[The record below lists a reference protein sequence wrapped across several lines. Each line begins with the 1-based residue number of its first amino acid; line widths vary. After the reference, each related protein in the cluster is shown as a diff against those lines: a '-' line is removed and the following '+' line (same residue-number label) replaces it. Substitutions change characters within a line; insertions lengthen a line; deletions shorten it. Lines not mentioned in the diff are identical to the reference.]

1 MRIDYSKSWIL
12 QKATAI
18 IFLLLLVYITFSLK
32 NINLKNY
39 SELFIWFS
47 SFFNFF
53 SFSVLFSSIF
63 IHSKLGLD
71 SIIDDY
77 IHDLKIK
84 NKILFLKNL
93 LLVTIYIV
101 VMGGLIK
108 TIYNG

>member
-1 MRIDYSKSWIL
+1 MSYL
-12 QKATAI
+12 FGFPVFL
-18 IFLLLLVYITFSLK
+18 IFFLFGTF
-32 NINLKNY
+32 
-39 SELFIWFS
+39 F
-47 SFFNFF
+47 
-53 SFSVLFSSIF
+53 SIF

>member
-1 MRIDYSKSWIL
+1 MSYL
-12 QKATAI
+12 FGFPV
-18 IFLLLLVYITFSLK
+18 FLI
-32 NINLKNY
+32 
-39 SELFIWFS
+39 
-47 SFFNFF
+47 FF